1 MILAATKKA
10 RDFVKSDSEVDQK
23 RNRETLQ
30 IQIEDSFTQQD
41 QFSELERV
49 LYWICR
55 E

>member
-30 IQIEDSFTQQD
+30 IQTKDSLTQQD
-41 QFSELERV
+41 QFSELESV
-49 LYWICR
+49 LYWMCC